1 MGGNRLVE
9 HDTFL
14 DVMEMLGGLR
24 PASTWSWSALDE
36 YSTLNKTQL
45 DLIFKACLFN
55 EGLLGGG
62 RRGNSQSEQSWSSW
76 YPQGGSQYGNY
87 NIGTACPRT
96 NSGYLRDAS
105 EFRAAVRVLSMS

>member
-36 YSTLNKTQL
+36 YSILHKPQL
-45 DLIFKACLFN
+45 DLVFKTRLFN
-55 EGLLGGG
+55 EGLWEADAAGISNLNNLGLHG
-62 RRGNSQSEQSWSSW
+62 
-76 YPQGGSQYGNY
+76 
-87 NIGTACPRT
+87 
-96 NSGYLRDAS
+96 
-105 EFRAAVRVLSMS
+105 FHRVALSKVITL